1 MGAINSKN
9 MYIDGTHAIFPVA
22 RDIQVADFQ
31 PRDNKYTRC
40 LHIPTCNQDQS
51 VSIASGMLESFV
63 IPSASKC

>member
-9 MYIDGTHAIFPVA
+9 MYIDGTHAIFPAA

-40 LHIPTCNQDQS
+40 LHIPTYPGLTLCQLLFQLFFEEKL
-51 VSIASGMLESFV
+51 V
-63 IPSASKC
+63 